1 MKKLIYTLLAVS
13 IVFAGCKK
21 EEDDA
26 SIVGMWEKD
35 SETIDQQYSYTADGV
50 VQYEMDTM
58 YTVSYADST
67 NVTAIE
73 ITSDYI
79 IDEGD
84 TMPYSISGNSIIVEG
99 EEDNGITF
107 TVTSSSL
114 SIIFSGSYTNT
125 DTTNGSIYIE
135 SNNYNS
141 SQNYTRQ

>member
-84 TMPYSISGNSIIVEG
+84 TMPYSISGNSIIVG
-99 EEDNGITF
+99 
-107 TVTSSSL
+107 L
-114 SIIFSGSYTNT
+114 
-125 DTTNGSIYIE
+125 
-135 SNNYNS
+135 
-141 SQNYTRQ
+141 